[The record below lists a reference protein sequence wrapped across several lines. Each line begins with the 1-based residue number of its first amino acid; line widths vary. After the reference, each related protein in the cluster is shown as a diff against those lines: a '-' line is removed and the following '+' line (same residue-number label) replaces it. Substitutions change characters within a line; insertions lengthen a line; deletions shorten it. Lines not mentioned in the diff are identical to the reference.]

1 VFDKLRELREGPQRE
16 EHLRQE
22 LDKANE
28 RIVRQR
34 HRIKRLKERGQEP
47 TSVRAGQI
55 VWIFGSGRTGSSWLS
70 RMMASLPDHSRWNE
84 PAVGNL
90 FGDLYEHAS
99 FRHERENFI
108 LADQHREVWLRAARS
123 LVLESASARFPERLQ
138 GGYVFVKEPHG
149 SIGAPLMMEALP
161 ESRMIFLIRDPRDV
175 VASALDAHK
184 PGSWATKRPK
194 LGDEMAE
201 NDPDQYVAIRAEGY
215 LRDILKTNQAYK
227 AHEGR
232 KVVVKYENLR
242 ADPLGTMRRIYSALE
257 IPAKEKQ
264 LARAVKKHS
273 WENIPEERKGA
284 GKIFRKATPGGWR
297 EDLTPEQ
304 VRIVEK
310 VTHPIIEE
318 FYS

>member
-1 VFDKLRELREGPQRE
+1 VFDRLSGLSDGPQRE

-22 LDKANE
+22 LAKANE

-34 HRIKRLKERGQEP
+34 HRIKRLKEGGHEP
-47 TSVRAGQI
+47 TSLRAGNI

-90 FGDLYEHAS
+90 FGDLYKRAIHRQEK
-99 FRHERENFI
+99 ENFI
-108 LADQHREVWLRAARS
+108 LADQHREIWLRAVRS
-123 LVLESASARFPERLQ
+123 LVLESASARFPERGQ
-138 GGYVFVKEPHG
+138 GGYVIVKEPHG

-184 PGSWATKRPK
+184 PGSWATERPK
-194 LGDEMAE
+194 LGHRMAG
-201 NDPDQYVAIRAEGY
+201 NDPDRFVAIRARAY

-227 AHEGR
+227 AHKGA
-232 KVVVKYENLR
+232 KALVKYESLR
-242 ADPLGTMRRIYSALE
+242 ADTLGTMRRIYSALE
-257 IPAKEKQ
+257 MPAKEKQ

-273 WENIPEERKGA
+273 WENIPEERKGE
-284 GKIFRKATPGGWR
+284 GKIFRKATPGGWH

-304 VRIVEK
+304 ARIVEK